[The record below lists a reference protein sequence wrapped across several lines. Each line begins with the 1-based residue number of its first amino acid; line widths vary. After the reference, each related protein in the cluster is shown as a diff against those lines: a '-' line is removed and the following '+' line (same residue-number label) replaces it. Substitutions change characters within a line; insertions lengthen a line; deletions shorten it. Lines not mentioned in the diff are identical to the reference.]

1 MAINYVNN
9 CLEVRTGERIPIQ
22 LFRQRFICWKCGMVS
37 FASCTL
43 VYAVVIKMFEF
54 FIQSVQLLFQKV
66 YVLK

>member
-1 MAINYVNN
+1 
-9 CLEVRTGERIPIQ
+9 
-22 LFRQRFICWKCGMVS
+22 MVS